1 MKSFVISL
9 IALLSLFVLVFA
21 NSFFVSKACDE
32 MSEILNEINGIEH
45 TEKINKLEECW
56 GQSKF
61 FISLSVPHR
70 QMDEVEKNIT
80 VLKEK
85 SAHMNENEFFEI
97 RALLQNA
104 IWEINN
110 HGALNLDNVLF
121 LDFYQSI
128 NNKKGLFYSP
138 LFFTIYFSSR

>member
-85 SAHMNENEFFEI
+85 STHMNENEFFEI

-110 HGALNLDNVLF
+110 HGALNLDNVL
-121 LDFYQSI
+121 LLSFY
-128 NNKKGLFYSP
+128 
-138 LFFTIYFSSR
+138 

>member
-21 NSFFVSKACDE
+21 NSFFVSKACEE
-32 MSEILNEINGIEH
+32 MTGILNEINGIEYG
-45 TEKINKLEECW
+45 EKISELEKCW
-56 GQSKF
+56 GKSKF

-80 VLKEK
+80 ILKEK
-85 SAHMNENEFFEI
+85 SAYMNESEFFEI

-104 IWEINN
+104 IWEIDN
-110 HGALNLDNVLF
+110 HGALNLDNVL
-121 LDFYQSI
+121 LLSFY
-128 NNKKGLFYSP
+128 
-138 LFFTIYFSSR
+138 